1 MRRQKWSD
9 NDALGCMQGFTPPS
23 CQQGSGFGSVHIL
36 GKFPIQIDQMY
47 VWQKSIEGQG
57 VVRSRC
63 WFRHNFFYIYCFSF
77 SLNWIQ
83 IHPKL
88 TALLEQH
95 DSGGLHDGASCSL
108 PTGDRWSSRP
118 QVTVP
123 RRLSGESHCRQ
134 ISTLVS
140 PCDPHSLFWCVKR
153 GWIWC
158 FSVYR
163 ISCVRISITYALH
176 MEPGG
181 NLNTVLIIKYLSLI
195 WHSVAQA

>member
-1 MRRQKWSD
+1 MPWGACR
-9 NDALGCMQGFTPPS
+9 ALHHPHANKVLVLVLFTS
-23 CQQGSGFGSVHIL
+23 LESSQS
-36 GKFPIQIDQMY
+36 
-47 VWQKSIEGQG
+47 KSIKCMFDRKSMG
-57 VVRSRC
+57 VVRSHC

-134 ISTLVS
+134 ISTLVL

-153 GWIWC
+153 GRIWC

-163 ISCVRISITYALH
+163 IFCVRISITYALH

>member
-1 MRRQKWSD
+1 MRRQKWSN
-9 NDALGCMQGFTPPS
+9 NDALECVQGFTPPS
-23 CQQGSGFGSVHIL
+23 CQHGSGFSSQSKEIERMFDR
-36 GKFPIQIDQMY
+36 KRM
-47 VWQKSIEGQG
+47 EGQG
-57 VVRSRC
+57 VVRSHC
-63 WFRHNFFYIYCFSF
+63 WFGHNFFYIHCFSF

-88 TALLEQH
+88 TALPEQH

-108 PTGDRWSSRP
+108 PAGDRWSPRP

-123 RRLSGESHCRQ
+123 RRLSGESRCRQ

-140 PCDPHSLFWCVKR
+140 PCDPHSLFWCVKC
-153 GWIWC
+153 GQIWC
-158 FSVYR
+158 FSMYC
-163 ISCVRISITYALH
+163 ISCFGISITYALW

-195 WHSVAQA
+195 WHSMVQA